1 MSPSPDVLIVGAGLA
16 GLCCAR
22 RLTEAGVSFQIVEA
36 SDGIGGRVRTDEVDG
51 FLLDRGF
58 QVLLTA
64 YPEAKKVLDYGSL
77 DLKAFS
83 PGALSWF
90 AGRMN
95 NLVDP
100 WRKPGKWR
108 EALRSDFGTLGD
120 KLRIARLRARIKR
133 SSIEQLFARTDRAI
147 KDDLVAEGF
156 SQDMIHRF
164 FRPFIGGII
173 LDGEL
178 KSSSRMF
185 EFVFKM
191 LSEGDTAVPAR
202 GMAAIPAQLAA
213 KLPAGAVRLNAR
225 VESLHE
231 NEISLAGGETL
242 QARAIVVAADGP
254 AAAHLVGEAEPASR
268 SVTCFYYAADE
279 PPVAKPLLVLNG
291 DGAGPVNNFA
301 VMTEVAPSYAP
312 AGKHLISIS
321 VLGIQEL
328 TDVQLGGFIIAQMKN
343 WFGNVARS
351 WKFLRS
357 YRIPHAQPQQ
367 YPGALEPPQ
376 RPVRVR
382 PGVYVTGDHRD
393 NASING
399 AMVSGRRA
407 AEAVLADLAR

>member
-1 MSPSPDVLIVGAGLA
+1 MSPSPDVLIIGAGLA

-22 RLTEAGVSFQIVEA
+22 RLAEAGVSFQIIEA
-36 SDGIGGRVRTDEVDG
+36 SDGVGGRVRTDEVDG

-64 YPEAKKVLDYGSL
+64 YPEAKKALDYAQL
-77 DLKAFS
+77 NLKGFS
-83 PGALSWF
+83 PGAFSWF

-95 NLVDP
+95 RLVDP
-100 WRKPGKWR
+100 WRTPGMWR
-108 EALRSDFGTLGD
+108 VALRSDFGTLAD
-120 KLRIARLRARIKR
+120 KFRIARLRARLQR
-133 SSIEQLFARTDRAI
+133 NSIEQLFRRPDRST

-156 SQDMIHRF
+156 SSEMIHRF
-164 FRPFIGGII
+164 FRPFIGGIL

-191 LSEGDTAVPAR
+191 LSEGDTAIPAR
-202 GMAAIPAQLAA
+202 GMGAIPAQLAA
-213 KLPAGAVRLNAR
+213 NLPSDTIRLNCKA
-225 VESLHE
+225 ESLHA
-231 NEISLAGGETL
+231 NEITLQGGETL
-242 QARAIVVAADGP
+242 QARAIVIAADGP

-279 PPVAKPLLVLNG
+279 SPVPHPLLVLNG

-301 VMTEVAPSYAP
+301 VMTQVAPSYAP

-321 VLGIQEL
+321 VLGIQQL

-343 WFGNVARS
+343 WFGPVARS
-351 WKFLRS
+351 WRFLKS
-357 YRIPHAQPQQ
+357 YRIPHAQPQLV
-367 YPGALEPPQ
+367 PGALEPPQ
-376 RPVRVR
+376 RPVRIR
-382 PGVYVTGDHRD
+382 PGIYVSGDHCD

-399 AMVSGRRA
+399 AMLSGRRS

>member
-1 MSPSPDVLIVGAGLA
+1 MSPSPDVLIIGAGLA

-22 RLTEAGVSFQIVEA
+22 RLAEAGVSFQIIEA
-36 SDGIGGRVRTDEVDG
+36 SDGVGGRVRTDEVDG

-64 YPEAKKVLDYGSL
+64 YPEAKKALDYAQL
-77 DLKAFS
+77 NLKGFS
-83 PGALSWF
+83 PGAFSWF

-95 NLVDP
+95 RLVDP
-100 WRKPGKWR
+100 WRTPGMWR
-108 EALRSDFGTLGD
+108 VALRSDFGTLAD
-120 KLRIARLRARIKR
+120 KFRIARLRARLQR
-133 SSIEQLFARTDRAI
+133 NSIEQLFRRPDRST

-156 SQDMIHRF
+156 SSEMIHRF
-164 FRPFIGGII
+164 FRPFIGGIL

-191 LSEGDTAVPAR
+191 LSEGDTAIPAR
-202 GMAAIPAQLAA
+202 GMGAIPAQLAA
-213 KLPAGAVRLNAR
+213 NLPSDTIRLNCKA
-225 VESLHE
+225 ESLHA
-231 NEISLAGGETL
+231 NEITLQGGETL
-242 QARAIVVAADGP
+242 QARANVIAADGP

-279 PPVAKPLLVLNG
+279 SPVPHPLLVLNG

-301 VMTEVAPSYAP
+301 VMTQVAPSYAP

-321 VLGIQEL
+321 VLGIQQL

-343 WFGNVARS
+343 WFGPVARS
-351 WKFLRS
+351 WRFLKS

-367 YPGALEPPQ
+367 VPGALEPPQ
-376 RPVRVR
+376 RPVRIR
-382 PGVYVTGDHRD
+382 PGIYVSGDHCD

-399 AMVSGRRA
+399 AMLSGRRS